1 MSGADQRQDSENIS
15 KSPALETSRPNCP
28 SSSMEQGRPSGRGAS
43 QVRSGVLLEGLA
55 IVDCWRA
62 ARLLI
67 AATRRDGLPVPN
79 RLRVLEAVLGAEAG
93 RVMADLG
100 CSDVPTSPAAPS
112 LPLTTWTTKEAATV
126 LGVSERRAR
135 ALAPRLGG
143 QRVGW
148 SWQLDPVAVATY
160 AERRAA

>member
-1 MSGADQRQDSENIS
+1 
-15 KSPALETSRPNCP
+15 
-28 SSSMEQGRPSGRGAS
+28 
-43 QVRSGVLLEGLA
+43 VRSGVLLQGLA
-55 IVDCWRA
+55 VVDCWRA
-62 ARLLI
+62 ARLLM
-67 AATRRDGLPVPN
+67 ASTRRDGLPVPD
-79 RLRVLEAVLGAEAG
+79 RLRVLETILCAEAR

-100 CSDVPTSPAAPS
+100 CSDVPSSPAPPS

-148 SWQLDPVAVATY
+148 SWQLDPVAVVAY
-160 AERRAA
+160 AERQPA